1 MIGIVVEQFPSP
13 WRTNAALSRPDKVRR
28 MVTAEDSDRHRWNA
42 RHSER
47 AHFTAHRLA
56 ERALSPALPEG
67 PVLDL
72 ACGTSGSALLA
83 AAQGRRVT
91 AVDVSDVAL
100 GLLSDEARRRGLE
113 TLVTFVNADLVSWR
127 PTSEFALVLCTGY
140 WDRALFG
147 PAAEAVLPGG
157 VLAWAAFTTE
167 ARRERPHLPAEWCL
181 GPGEPARLLPD
192 GFAVLDTLESGVTRQ
207 LLARRP

>member
-1 MIGIVVEQFPSP
+1 M
-13 WRTNAALSRPDKVRR
+13 AA
-28 MVTAEDSDRHRWNA
+28 AEGSDRLRWNA
-42 RHSER
+42 RHAER
-47 AHFTAHRLA
+47 ASFTAHRLA
-56 ERALSPALPEG
+56 ERALAMPLPEG

-83 AAQGRRVT
+83 AAHGRRVT
-91 AVDVSDVAL
+91 AVDISDVAL
-100 GLLSDEARRRGLE
+100 GLLSDEARRRGLD
-113 TLVTFVNADLVSWR
+113 VTVIHADLVSWR

-167 ARRERPHLPAEWCL
+167 ARRDRPHLPAEWCL
-181 GPGEPARLLPD
+181 EEGEPATLLPD
-192 GFAVLDTLESGVTRQ
+192 GFAVLDTLETGVTRH
-207 LLARRP
+207 LLARRL